1 MKTVSG
7 YVENITFRNEDNG
20 FTVLTLSSGKEDIT
34 CTGNFGYI
42 GQGEYVEIEGEEV
55 FHEIYGKQIKATNYK
70 IVPATDELSL
80 KKYLGSGAIKGLG
93 AVLMYSSTS
102 SAVMPRPVSM
112 NFRVFFSGS
121 IMTRMSFFA
130 FSGEVYSPIIS
141 SFFNLVMA
149 SHPLDINSL

>member
-55 FHEIYGKQIKATNYK
+55 F
-70 IVPATDELSL
+70 P
-80 KKYLGSGAIKGLG
+80 
-93 AVLMYSSTS
+93 
-102 SAVMPRPVSM
+102 
-112 NFRVFFSGS
+112 
-121 IMTRMSFFA
+121 
-130 FSGEVYSPIIS
+130 
-141 SFFNLVMA
+141 
-149 SHPLDINSL
+149 

>member
-55 FHEIYGKQIKATNYK
+55 FHEIYGKQIKAINYK

-93 AVLMYSSTS
+93 AVL
-102 SAVMPRPVSM
+102 ADRIVDK
-112 NFRVFFSGS
+112 F
-121 IMTRMSFFA
+121 
-130 FSGEVYSPIIS
+130 GEETA
-141 SFFNLVMA
+141 MA
-149 SHPLDINSL
+149 SPFRAGSRSALQKSEELLQERLWTLVLSLKKKRICVML

>member
-93 AVLMYSSTS
+93 AVLADRIVDKFGEDTFRIIEESR
-102 SAVMPRPVSM
+102 SALQKSEELLQERLWTLVLSLKKKRICVM
-112 NFRVFFSGS
+112 
-121 IMTRMSFFA
+121 
-130 FSGEVYSPIIS
+130 
-141 SFFNLVMA
+141 L
-149 SHPLDINSL
+149 

>member
-93 AVLMYSSTS
+93 AVL
-102 SAVMPRPVSM
+102 ADR
-112 NFRVFFSGS
+112 
-121 IMTRMSFFA
+121 ILL
-130 FSGEVYSPIIS
+130 E
-141 SFFNLVMA
+141 L
-149 SHPLDINSL
+149 

>member
-55 FHEIYGKQIKATNYK
+55 FHEIYGKQIKAINYK
-70 IVPATDELSL
+70 IDPATDELSL

-93 AVLMYSSTS
+93 AVL
-102 SAVMPRPVSM
+102 A
-112 NFRVFFSGS
+112 
-121 IMTRMSFFA
+121 
-130 FSGEVYSPIIS
+130 
-141 SFFNLVMA
+141 
-149 SHPLDINSL
+149 D